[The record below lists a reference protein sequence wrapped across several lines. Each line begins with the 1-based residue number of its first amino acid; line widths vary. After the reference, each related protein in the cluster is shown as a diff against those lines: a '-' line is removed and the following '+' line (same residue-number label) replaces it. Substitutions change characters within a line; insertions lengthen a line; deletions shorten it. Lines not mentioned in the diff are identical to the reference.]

1 MAWYEKIIGDLA
13 AKKQW
18 RAYRRRLDALPT
30 PYRQAG
36 RALERYVLNLGPSSD
51 SAAIIRMVNDLVD
64 LLEQAAADDTPI
76 RDLTGDQ
83 PSVFAEEFLA
93 NYGDG
98 SWIGRER
105 ARLARA
111 IDEAVRLQD

>member
-1 MAWYEKIIGDLA
+1 MAWYEKIIGDLS

-18 RAYRRRLDALPT
+18 REYRRRLEALPA

-36 RALERYVLNLGPSSD
+36 RALERYVLNLGPTEDSD
-51 SAAIIRMVNDLVD
+51 ALIRMVTDLAD
-64 LLEQAAADDTPI
+64 LLEQAAAADTPI
-76 RDLTGDQ
+76 RDLTG
-83 PSVFAEEFLA
+83 PEPAAFAEEFMA

-105 ARLARA
+105 ARLARS
-111 IDEAVRLQD
+111 IDEAARSQG

>member
-1 MAWYEKIIGDLA
+1 MAWYEKIIGDLG

-18 RAYRRRLDALPT
+18 REYRRRLDALPD

-36 RALERYVLNLGPSSD
+36 RALERYVLNLGPTSD
-51 SAAIIRMVNDLVD
+51 GDALIRMVTDLAD
-64 LLEQAAADDTPI
+64 LLEQAAADGTPV
-76 RDLTGDQ
+76 RALTGED
-83 PSVFAEEFLA
+83 PSVFAEEFMA

-111 IDEAVRLQD
+111 IDEAARTQG

>member
-1 MAWYEKIIGDLA
+1 MAWYEKIIGDLG

-18 RAYRRRLDALPT
+18 REYRRRLDALPA

-36 RALERYVLNLGPSSD
+36 RALERYVLNLGPSDDSD
-51 SAAIIRMVNDLVD
+51 ALIRMVTDLAD
-64 LLEQAAADDTPI
+64 LLEQAAAAETPI
-76 RDLTGDQ
+76 RDLTGAD
-83 PSVFAEEFLA
+83 PSVFAEEFMA

-111 IDEAVRLQD
+111 IDEAAQSPG